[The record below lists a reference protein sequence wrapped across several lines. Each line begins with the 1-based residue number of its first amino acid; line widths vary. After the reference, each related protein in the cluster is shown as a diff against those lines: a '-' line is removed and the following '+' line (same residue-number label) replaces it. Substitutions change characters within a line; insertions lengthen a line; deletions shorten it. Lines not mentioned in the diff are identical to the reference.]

1 MTSTAI
7 TGIKKY
13 MNKTTK
19 HFVENYEHG
28 NANPQKLAILATGGG
43 VGLGEIAKI
52 PGASRILNSFQVP
65 YDTEETLRFLRTWHP
80 HKVDEFSFEHSAVS
94 PAAALEL
101 YRAMEARYPTCRV
114 IAVTAAC
121 MTTRWRRG
129 EDRAYIACK
138 NSEGVVQVW
147 HLKIPKASEEEHKA
161 LDFDTLCAAREMQD
175 TGISNVAMMILINHT
190 PTLQGIL
197 ENGTLSVCYP

>member
-1 MTSTAI
+1 
-7 TGIKKY
+7 

-19 HFVENYEHG
+19 HFVENYERG
-28 NANPQKLAILATGGG
+28 NDNPKKLAILATGGG
-43 VGLGEIAKI
+43 IGLCDIAKI
-52 PGASRILNSFQVP
+52 PGASRILQDVHIP
-65 YDTEETLRFLRTWHP
+65 YATEETVRFLRNWHP
-80 HKVDEFSFEHSAVS
+80 HDIENFQFEDSAVS

-101 YRAMEARYPTCRV
+101 YRAMEVRYPACRV
-114 IAVTAAC
+114 VAVTAAC

-161 LDFDTLCAAREMQD
+161 LDFETLCAAREMQD
-175 TGISNVAMMILINHT
+175 TGISNVAMMILINHA
-190 PTLQGIL
+190 PTLEGL
-197 ENGTLSVCYP
+197 RHEGSLSVCYP